1 MKKLTE
7 MRNRDLTEASRR
19 CAQLARQRGQR
30 LTLGE
35 LMAAAAA
42 CRPKLHYIEYE
53 TASRR
58 LKQIERKGLEACVR
72 PGPARQ
78 QWKELAEQV
87 AEAQAARRKLSFS
100 QALTFVLH
108 FRRPSRFY
116 LTPASVF
123 KIIRPHFTSVLVEYN
138 INNHIS

>member
-7 MRNRDLTEASRR
+7 MRNRDLTEAARR
-19 CAQLARQRGQR
+19 CAQLARQRGQK

-72 PGPARQ
+72 PGLPAAVERTRR
-78 QWKELAEQV
+78 ASGRGTGRT
-87 AEAQAARRKLSFS
+87 AQAFFQPSAHLCAAFPAPLALLSHPRLS
-100 QALTFVLH
+100 IQDHQAAL
-108 FRRPSRFY
+108 
-116 LTPASVF
+116 
-123 KIIRPHFTSVLVEYN
+123 
-138 INNHIS
+138 HISTCRV